1 MFNGEDFLTLK
12 GVTLSRETIG
22 ERNLWVR
29 LFLYDAGLVSL
40 TSKNF
45 MGDSE
50 PFVWAYYDF
59 QKKTKSRNYFLADID
74 VKDDMLQLRRSRESL
89 TAAFEWVNLITK
101 YLPPEH
107 PDNDLLTLLYWNMR
121 LLAQQSV
128 PCYVSRWRFIWQW
141 LELWGLA
148 PDIVAF
154 HTAKSFRDEEIS
166 LLVQVSSLNVKG
178 VMRLLACPMNENVR
192 ENVFVVAEK
201 LALGFLDEI

>member
-1 MFNGEDFLTLK
+1 MFSGEDFLTLK
-12 GVTLSRETIG
+12 GVTLSREPLG

-59 QKKTKSRNYFLADID
+59 QKKTKSRNYFVSDID
-74 VKDDMLQLRRSRESL
+74 VKDDMLQLRQNRN
-89 TAAFEWVNLITK
+89 TIKAVFEWAELITK
-101 YLPPEH
+101 HLPPEH

-121 LLAQQSV
+121 LLSQKSV
-128 PCYVSRWRFIWQW
+128 PYYVTRWRFIWKW

-148 PDIVAF
+148 PDIVDF
-154 HTAKSFRDEEIS
+154 HASKSFRDEEIS
-166 LLVQVSSLNVKG
+166 LLLQVSSLNVNE
-178 VMRLLACPMNENVR
+178 VMRLLACPVNENVR

-201 LALGFLDEI
+201 LALSFLNEI